1 MALDALELKTSAL
14 LVIDM
19 QNAFV
24 HEKGTLGVSGVN
36 TRRLA
41 AIVPALKSMIER
53 CQAAGMPVIWTVQE
67 HFEQDAVR
75 AKKKIAAHT
84 AKRKQVSALA
94 GSWDAAVI
102 DELKALAA
110 TNPALVVNKHRFGAF
125 YATRLEQV
133 LRMLGTQTL
142 FITGT
147 TTNACVETTI
157 REAYLRDYDVVALT
171 DCISGVNEDWEQT
184 ALKVWGQYFCALS
197 DSAEMAGWLEAQQKP
212 RTLGFAHML
221 LQVADLEASRR
232 FYIDLLGF
240 TERQA
245 KPLADGRPF
254 VPFHQGIA
262 LTTGGPGKPLQ
273 IDHMA
278 FRVHDVAGL
287 TARLKR
293 ANVRFFQDLHD
304 GIYGRTV
311 YVADPDGNKVEL
323 YEESGAIKPTAAPA

>member
-36 TRRLA
+36 TARLA
-41 AIVPALKSMIER
+41 AIVPAMKALIER

-67 HFEQDAVR
+67 HFQRDAVR
-75 AKKKIAAHT
+75 AKKKLASHT

-94 GSWDAAVI
+94 GTWDAAII
-102 DELKALAA
+102 DELKAFAGA
-110 TNPALVVNKHRFGAF
+110 DPAMVIRKHRFGAF
-125 YATRLEQV
+125 YATRLEQL
-133 LRMLGTQTL
+133 LRMQGTQTL
-142 FITGT
+142 FVTGT

-157 REAYLRDYDVVALT
+157 REAYLRDYDVVAVT
-171 DCISGVNEDWEQT
+171 DCISGVNEEWEQT
-184 ALKVWGQYFCALS
+184 ALKVWNQYFGVLA
-197 DSAEMAGWLEAQQKP
+197 DSHEVAAWIEAQGRP

-221 LQVADLEASRR
+221 LQVGDLEASRK

-287 TARLKR
+287 AARLKQTD
-293 ANVRFFQDLHD
+293 VRFFQDLHD
-304 GIYGRTV
+304 GIYGKTI

-323 YEESGAIKPTAAPA
+323 YEEAA

>member
-1 MALDALELKTSAL
+1 MVLDPLELKTSAL

-24 HEKGTLGVSGVN
+24 HDRGTLGVSGVN
-36 TRRLA
+36 TKRLA
-41 AIVPALKSMIER
+41 AIVPAMKALVGH
-53 CQAAGMPVIWTVQE
+53 CQATGMPVIWTVQE
-67 HFEQDAVR
+67 HFQADAAR
-75 AKKKIAAHT
+75 ARKKLAAHT

-94 GSWDAAVI
+94 GSWDEAII
-102 DELKALAA
+102 DELKALAEI
-110 TNPALVVNKHRFGAF
+110 NPSMVVRKHRFGAF
-125 YATRLEQV
+125 YATRLEQL

-142 FITGT
+142 FVTGT

-157 REAYLRDYDVVALT
+157 REAYLRDYDVVAVT
-171 DCISGVNEDWEQT
+171 DCISGINEEWEQT
-184 ALKVWGQYFCALS
+184 ALQVWGQYFCVLA
-197 DSAEMAGWLEAQQKP
+197 DSRDVTSWIEAQRRP

-221 LQVADLEASRR
+221 LQVADLEASRKY
-232 FYIDLLGF
+232 YIDLLGF

-278 FRVHDVAGL
+278 FRVYDVEAL
-287 TARLKR
+287 AARLKQ
-293 ANVRFFQDLHD
+293 ADVKFFEDLHD
-304 GIYGRTV
+304 GIYGRTI
-311 YVADPDGNKVEL
+311 YIADPDGNKVEL
-323 YEESGAIKPTAAPA
+323 YEETA